1 MANAAILAWRVLLVL
16 MAILLLVA
24 LGRLILGGDNLSMV
38 RMLLHD

>member
-24 LGRLILGGDNLSMV
+24 LGRLILGCDNLSMV